1 MDMLKSISVFYPG
14 GKPNIVDE
22 SEDVGG
28 AKVHEGEQRL
38 KVRVIP
44 GVERMDGWKDKIDRD
59 REMTKTMLCEDQI
72 PMCTVT
78 PGG

>member
-44 GVERMDGWKDKIDRD
+44 GVERMDGWMK
-59 REMTKTMLCEDQI
+59 
-72 PMCTVT
+72 
-78 PGG
+78 G

>member
-1 MDMLKSISVFYPG
+1 MQKDNEDYIIFIRLVKWTYMDMLKSISVFYPG

-44 GVERMDGWKDKIDRD
+44 GVERMDGWMK
-59 REMTKTMLCEDQI
+59 
-72 PMCTVT
+72 
-78 PGG
+78 G